1 MNDVDARALAQRCF
15 DICKDR
21 KAEEV
26 HLYDVRR
33 TSLLADFYL
42 ICSGNSVP
50 HIRAISGRLT
60 HDLSSDGIRPRA
72 VEGAPASRWMV
83 LDYGCVLVH
92 IFHPELREFYGIEKL
107 WGEDQLLADA
117 GDDTPPDV

>member
-1 MNDVDARALAQRCF
+1 MNQLDAQDIAQRCF
-15 DICKDR
+15 EICKDR
-21 KAEEV
+21 KAEAI

-60 HDLSSDGIRPRA
+60 QELGSAEIRPRSI
-72 VEGAPASRWMV
+72 EGAPASRWV
-83 LDYGCVLVH
+83 VIDYGIVLVH
-92 IFHPELREFYGIEKL
+92 IFHPELREFYGIEAL
-107 WGEDQLLADA
+107 WGEEQLLASA
-117 GDDTPPDV
+117 GDQPPEN